1 MRRTFTVT
9 LAGAALLAVLAAP
22 SFAQAPKPEE
32 LKPSVPALDA
42 MHDVIMPLWHDAWP
56 NKDAKAMAELL
67 PGIEQHT
74 AAVAKAELPGILR
87 DKQAVWASQI
97 TDLKSTVAAYKAAVA
112 SHDNEALFK
121 AAEKLHMQYEGLVK
135 LVRPVL
141 KEMEDFHATLYV
153 IYHYQMSPFQMAKVS
168 ESIGTLKPKMDALN
182 KAALPAR
189 LAAKTEAFG
198 AQRARLGKAVDEV
211 AAAIAG
217 GDETKVKAAIE
228 LMHAEYENL
237 ERIF

>member
-1 MRRTFTVT
+1 MRPLFAAS
-9 LAGAALLAVLAAP
+9 LLGAVLLGLLAAP

-56 NKDAKAMAELL
+56 KKDAKAMAELL
-67 PGIEQHT
+67 PGIERHV
-74 AAVAKAELPGILR
+74 AAVSAAELPGILR
-87 DKQAVWASQI
+87 DKQAAWVSQLA
-97 TDLKSTVAAYKAAVA
+97 DLKTTTAAYKGAVA
-112 SHDNEALFK
+112 SGDNEALFK
-121 AAEKLHMQYEGLVK
+121 AAEKLHTQYEGLVK

-153 IYHYQMSPFQMAKVS
+153 LYHYQMSPFQMANVS
-168 ESIGTLKPKMDALN
+168 ESIGILKLKMDALN

-189 LAAKTEAFG
+189 QAAKSEAFG
-198 AQRARLGKAVDEV
+198 AQRARLGKSVDDV

-228 LMHAEYENL
+228 LMHAQYENL

>member
-1 MRRTFTVT
+1 MRPAFAAS
-9 LAGAALLAVLAAP
+9 LLGAVLLGLLAAP
-22 SFAQAPKPEE
+22 AFAQAPKPEE

-56 NKDAKAMAELL
+56 KKDAKAMAELL
-67 PGIEQHT
+67 PGIERHV
-74 AAVAKAELPGILR
+74 AAVSAAELPGILR
-87 DKQAVWASQI
+87 DKQAAWASQLA
-97 TDLKSTVAAYKAAVA
+97 DLKTTTSAYKAAVA
-112 SHDNEALFK
+112 SGDNEALFK

-141 KEMEDFHATLYV
+141 KEMEDFHSTLYLL
-153 IYHYQMSPFQMAKVS
+153 YHYQMSPFQMAKVS
-168 ESIGTLKPKMDALN
+168 ESVAALKLKMDALN

-189 LAAKTEAFG
+189 QAAKTEAFA
-198 AQRARLGKAVDEV
+198 AQRARLGKSVDDV
-211 AAAIAG
+211 ATAIAG
-217 GDETKVKAAIE
+217 GDQTKVKAAIE